1 MQMGLRKKATE
12 ILTFASARR
21 RAAVLCLFVAACSS
35 APPRPPLAGVAV
47 RVVATSRVPAVELEG
62 FSGGR
67 VEGFA
72 SGVGNTFVG
81 CFQSIGQGACMNS
94 GCAAAVLLL
103 LGVCGTVS
111 VFGGIAGAAN
121 TQGDAARQS
130 AASGIAHALDTTPA
144 QQRLRDRVVAL
155 ARARG
160 ADWRNDNGTDGAEAT
175 GWRLEVELLRVGT
188 YGPGDGAP
196 SRLRMEAQ
204 VRLLGRDGG
213 EIARRREV
221 VDGASYSLAEW
232 RFNRGARLLEGFD
245 DAYERLARRI
255 VEGWLTPA

>member
-1 MQMGLRKKATE
+1 
-12 ILTFASARR
+12 
-21 RAAVLCLFVAACSS
+21 VVAAS
-35 APPRPPLAGVAV
+35 G
-47 RVVATSRVPAVELEG
+47 VPAVDLDG

-72 SGVGNTFVG
+72 SGLGNTFVG
-81 CFQSIGQGACMNS
+81 CFQSLGQGACMNS

-121 TQGDAARQS
+121 TQGDAARQA
-130 AASGIAHALDTTPA
+130 AASGIAQALDTAPA
-144 QQRLRDRVVAL
+144 QQRLRDRVVAV

-160 ADWRNDNGTDGAEAT
+160 ADWQAGSGTETT
-175 GWRLEVELLRVGT
+175 GLRLEVALLRVGT

-196 SRLRMEAQ
+196 SRLRMEAL
-204 VRLLGRDGG
+204 VRLIGRDGG
-213 EIARRREV
+213 EIALRRQA

-245 DAYERLARRI
+245 DAYERLARQI
-255 VEGWLTPA
+255 VDGWLEGSR